1 MGAAAGV
8 VVQALS
14 CKDCAKYVCN
24 SMDIKSECSDCCSL
38 EIETHEVPLETSETD
53 LEVEG
58 CFEFKHK

>member
-1 MGAAAGV
+1 MGAAAGIIS
-8 VVQALS
+8 ALQ

-38 EIETHEVPLETSETD
+38 EIETHEIEIEDTETD

-58 CFEFKHK
+58 CCEFKHK

>member
-1 MGAAAGV
+1 MGAAASV
-8 VVQALS
+8 ISALQ

-24 SMDIKSECSDCCSL
+24 SMGIKSQCSDCCSL
-38 EIETHEVPLETSETD
+38 EIETHEVPVETSETD

>member
-1 MGAAAGV
+1 MGAAAGIIS
-8 VVQALS
+8 ALQ

-38 EIETHEVPLETSETD
+38 EIETHEVPVETSETD

>member
-1 MGAAAGV
+1 MGAAASV
-8 VVQALS
+8 ASALQ

-24 SMDIKSECSDCCSL
+24 SMDIKSECPDCCSL
-38 EIETHEVPLETSETD
+38 EIETHEVPLEVSETE

>member
-1 MGAAAGV
+1 MGAAASV
-8 VVQALS
+8 ASALQ
-14 CKDCAKYVCN
+14 CKDCAKYVRN